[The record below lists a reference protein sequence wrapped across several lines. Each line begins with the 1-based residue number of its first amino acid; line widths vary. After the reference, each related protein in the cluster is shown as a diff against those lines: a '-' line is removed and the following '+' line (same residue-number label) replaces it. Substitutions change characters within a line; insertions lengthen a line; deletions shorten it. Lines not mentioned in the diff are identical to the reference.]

1 MIRAAMLTLALSL
14 PAYAQA
20 PARAEID
27 CGTLQGAGIVRV
39 MIGDRVLRIDVDCGR
54 AA

>member
-1 MIRAAMLTLALSL
+1 MTRLLLLLALAI
-14 PAYAQA
+14 PAHAQA

-39 MIGDRVLRIDVDCGR
+39 MIDGRVLRIDVDCGR
-54 AA
+54 AV